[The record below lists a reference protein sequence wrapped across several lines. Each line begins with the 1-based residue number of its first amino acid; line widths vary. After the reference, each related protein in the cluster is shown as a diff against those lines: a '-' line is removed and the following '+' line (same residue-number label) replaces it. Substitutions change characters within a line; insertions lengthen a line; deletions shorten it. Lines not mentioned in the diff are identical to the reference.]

1 MTTGGS
7 TQQPLPASDVSRISE
22 IFDAYADAQPTP
34 QGPRCMTPA
43 AFAKAIAPS
52 VAGADGAA
60 SLYAAF
66 FAVADRDGRGLLTK
80 DDFVYFQTLL
90 GQNDAASRLPFYAAS
105 RSAAAGTIE
114 ASALGRLIATDA
126 AASNYVKGKTQ
137 VSYAEFAQ
145 LVESARADRIR
156 SAFAAADASASG
168 SIRPDQASAI
178 AREFAPLD
186 PAGVVASRI
195 SLLSQ
200 SPDSDAVGYP
210 AFLALISLLSDP
222 SRIRRAVDEAAGHLS
237 TKSDAAHIALPEFA
251 SATSLLTP
259 LEIDVLFTLAAGHAA
274 ADSTTLGSINEVV
287 QSCYE
292 FLAPESAKQQPA
304 KATISQ
310 ARPSRTVTQELL
322 FQAYNFAV
330 GAVAGGIG
338 AAVVYPIDL
347 VKTRM
352 QNQRAAVVGEMMYK
366 NSMDCF
372 RKVIRNEGIVGL
384 YRGLGPQLVGVA
396 PEKAI
401 KLTVNDFVRA
411 RLTDRDTGKI
421 AFASEL
427 FAGAMAGGSQVVFTN
442 PLEIVK
448 IRLQVQG
455 EMLKETAGNAAP
467 IVRRGAITIIKEL
480 GLLGLYKGASA
491 CLLRDVPFSAIY
503 FSCYSHLKT
512 DVFREGERRLGI
524 IDLLLA
530 GAIAGMPAAYL
541 TTPADVIKT
550 RLQVVARKGDTVYNG
565 LMDAAR
571 KIYKEEGFK
580 AFFKGGPAR
589 IVRSSPQFGTTLMCY
604 ELIHRMVPFPGES
617 HDTPAD
623 SAAQKTR
630 LLSSQA
636 SLFHAGNALRLMHDA
651 NYKFGTLAQPAKPAT
666 PSA

>member
-1 MTTGGS
+1 MTTDES
-7 TQQPLPASDVSRISE
+7 THQPLPASDVSRISE
-22 IFDAYADAQPTP
+22 IFDAYADADAAP

-43 AFAKAIAPS
+43 AFARAIAPS
-52 VAGADGAA
+52 VAAADSAS

-66 FAVADRDGRGLLTK
+66 FAVADRDNRGLLTK
-80 DDFVYFQTLL
+80 DDFIHFQTLL
-90 GQNDAASRLPFYAAS
+90 GQKDAASRLPFYAAS
-105 RSAAAGTIE
+105 RSSATGTIE
-114 ASALGRLIATDA
+114 ASALGRLVAADAT
-126 AASNYVKGKTQ
+126 ASNYVKGKTH

-145 LVESARADRIR
+145 LVDSARADRIR
-156 SAFAAADASASG
+156 SAFAAADADASG
-168 SIRPDQASAI
+168 SIRADQASAI
-178 AREFAPLD
+178 ACEFAPLD

-195 SLLSQ
+195 ALLAQ
-200 SPDSDAVGYP
+200 PGDGKAVGYP
-210 AFLALISLLSDP
+210 AFLALVSLLSDP
-222 SRIRRAVDEAAGHLS
+222 SRIRRAVDEAAARLS
-237 TKSDAAHIALPEFA
+237 PKSDAVHIARPEFA
-251 SATSLLTP
+251 SATSILSP
-259 LEIDVLFTLAAGHAA
+259 LEIDVLFTLASGHAA
-274 ADSTTLGSINEVV
+274 ADTTTLGSIGEIV

-292 FLAPESAKQQPA
+292 SLAPEGHKQQSDAAAAAAAAAAAHRA
-304 KATISQ
+304 KPT
-310 ARPSRTVTQELL
+310 RTVTQEAL

-352 QNQRAAVVGEMMYK
+352 QNQRSAVVGEMMYK
-366 NSMDCF
+366 NSVDCF
-372 RKVIRNEGIVGL
+372 RKVIRNEGILGL

-421 AFASEL
+421 ALASEL

-448 IRLQVQG
+448 IRLQIQG
-455 EMLKETAGNAAP
+455 EMLKETAGAATP
-467 IVRRGAITIIKEL
+467 IVRRGAVTIIKEL

-524 IDLLLA
+524 VDLLLA

-550 RLQVVARKGDTVYNG
+550 RLQVVARKGDTVYTG

-604 ELIHRMVPFPGES
+604 ELIHRLVPFPGEG
-617 HDTPAD
+617 HGDAPAD
-623 SAAQKTR
+623 PAAQRAR
-630 LLSSQA
+630 LLSSQTA
-636 SLFHAGNALRLMHDA
+636 LFHAGNALRLMHDA
-651 NYKFGTLAQPAKPAT
+651 NY
-666 PSA
+666 